1 MDFYKKI
8 QSDIHY
14 LTAKEIAQIL
24 GIYNQKNEVDAN
36 FVRKYFNYY
45 LPDNTDEIY
54 YSSRNLTRVYPF
66 QDNEDYFNVFV
77 KLIKEVFDS
86 TYLAKGFWSNTI
98 IVVNNK
104 EYELQIN
111 LDEFRIT
118 YKIIYEKLL
127 KKENLSDIL

>member
-1 MDFYKKI
+1 MRFR
-8 QSDIHY
+8 
-14 LTAKEIAQIL
+14 
-24 GIYNQKNEVDAN
+24 
-36 FVRKYFNYY
+36 RKYFSYY
-45 LPDNTDEIY
+45 LPDNAEELY
-54 YSSRNLTRVYPF
+54 YSGRNLTKVYPI
-66 QDNEDYFNVFV
+66 QDNEDYFNVFIR
-77 KLIKEVFDS
+77 LIKEVFDS

>member
-8 QSDIHY
+8 KSDIHY
-14 LTAKEIAQIL
+14 LTAKEIAQNL
-24 GIYNQKNEVDAN
+24 GIYNLKFEVDAN

-45 LPDNTDEIY
+45 LPDNVEELY
-54 YSSRNLTRVYPF
+54 YSGRNLTKVYPL
-66 QDNEDYFNVFV
+66 QDNEDYFNVFI
-77 KLIKEVFDS
+77 KLIKEIFDS
-86 TYLAKGFWSNTI
+86 TFLAKGFWSNTI
-98 IVVNNK
+98 IVVDNK

-127 KKENLSDIL
+127 KKENFSDIL

>member
-8 QSDIHY
+8 KSDIHY
-14 LTAKEIAQIL
+14 LTAKEIAQNL
-24 GIYNQKNEVDAN
+24 GIYNQKYEVDVN
-36 FVRKYFNYY
+36 FVRKYFSYY
-45 LPDNTDEIY
+45 LPNSAEELY
-54 YSSRNLTRVYPF
+54 YSGRNLTKVYPL
-66 QDNEDYFNVFV
+66 QDNEDYFNVFI

-86 TYLAKGFWSNTI
+86 TYLAKGFWSSTI

-118 YKIIYEKLL
+118 YKLIYEKLL
-127 KKENLSDIL
+127 QNKSLSDIL

>member
-8 QSDIHY
+8 KSDIHY
-14 LTAKEIAQIL
+14 LTAKEIAQNL
-24 GIYNQKNEVDAN
+24 GIYNQKYEVDVN
-36 FVRKYFNYY
+36 FVRKYFSYY
-45 LPDNTDEIY
+45 LPNNAEELY
-54 YSSRNLTRVYPF
+54 YSGRNLTKVYQL
-66 QDNEDYFNVFV
+66 QDNEDYFNVFI

-86 TYLAKGFWSNTI
+86 TYLAKGFWSSTI

-118 YKIIYEKLL
+118 YKLIYEKLL
-127 KKENLSDIL
+127 QNKSLSDIL

>member
-8 QSDIHY
+8 KSEIHY
-14 LTAKEIAQIL
+14 LTAKEITQIL
-24 GIYNQKNEVDAN
+24 GVYDTKFELNTN
-36 FVRKYFNYY
+36 FIRKYFNYY
-45 LPDNTDEIY
+45 LPDNVEEIY
-54 YSSRNLTRVYPF
+54 YSGRNLTRVYPF
-66 QDNEDYFNVFV
+66 QNNEDYFNVFI
-77 KLIKEVFDS
+77 KLIKEIFDS
-86 TYLAKGFWSNTI
+86 TYLAKGFWSSTI

-118 YKIIYEKLL
+118 YQIIYEKLL

>member
-8 QSDIHY
+8 KSDIHY
-14 LTAKEIAQIL
+14 LTAKEIAQNL
-24 GIYNQKNEVDAN
+24 GIYNTKFEVDAN
-36 FVRKYFNYY
+36 FVRKYFSYY
-45 LPDNTDEIY
+45 LPDNIEELY
-54 YSSRNLTRVYPF
+54 YSGRNLTKVYPI
-66 QDNEDYFNVFV
+66 QDNEDYFNVFI

-86 TYLAKGFWSNTI
+86 TYLAKGFWSSTI

-111 LDEFRIT
+111 LDEFRVT

>member
-45 LPDNTDEIY
+45 LPDNVDEIY
-54 YSSRNLTRVYPF
+54 YSGRNLTKVYPF

>member
-54 YSSRNLTRVYPF
+54 YSDRNLTRVYPF

-118 YKIIYEKLL
+118 YKIIYKKLL

>member
-8 QSDIHY
+8 KSDIHY
-14 LTAKEIAQIL
+14 LTAKEIAQNL
-24 GIYNQKNEVDAN
+24 GIYNTKFEVDAN
-36 FVRKYFNYY
+36 FVRKYFSYY

-54 YSSRNLTRVYPF
+54 YSGRNLTRVYPF

-77 KLIKEVFDS
+77 KLIKEIFDS

>member
-8 QSDIHY
+8 KSDIHY
-14 LTAKEIAQIL
+14 LTAKEITQIL
-24 GIYNQKNEVDAN
+24 GIYDTKFELNTN
-36 FVRKYFNYY
+36 FVRKYFSCY
-45 LPDNTDEIY
+45 LPDNVEEIY
-54 YSSRNLTRVYPF
+54 YSGRNLTKVYPF
-66 QDNEDYFNVFV
+66 QDNEEYFNVFI
-77 KLIKEVFDS
+77 KLIKEIFDS
-86 TYLAKGFWSNTI
+86 TYLAKGFWSSTI

>member
-98 IVVNNK
+98 IVINNK

-118 YKIIYEKLL
+118 YKIIYQKLL

>member
-8 QSDIHY
+8 KSDIHY
-14 LTAKEIAQIL
+14 LTAKEITQNL
-24 GIYNQKNEVDAN
+24 GIYNTKFELDVN
-36 FVRKYFNYY
+36 FVRKYFSYY
-45 LPDNTDEIY
+45 LPDNAEELY
-54 YSSRNLTRVYPF
+54 YSGRNLTKVYPI
-66 QDNEDYFNVFV
+66 QDNEDYFNVFIR
-77 KLIKEVFDS
+77 LIKEVFDS
-86 TYLAKGFWSNTI
+86 TYLAKGFWSSTI

-111 LDEFRIT
+111 LDEFRII